1 MKLIFR
7 FCKTALLLLAIFASG
22 AARAAWYP
30 QFVYET
36 VPPFAAGGE
45 RKLLEYIPVPKA
57 ERPWDVCVSLPHL
70 KDAYWLGVDYG
81 VVEEAKRQGIKL
93 HVFEAGG
100 YANLQVQIDQIEA
113 CVAKGAQAVV
123 VGAVSTSGLNTL
135 VKSLTSRKIPVID
148 LVNGIS
154 SPYITAKSQVP
165 FNEMGEAIG
174 KYLAKRHPRGSI
186 KTKVAWLPGPEG
198 AGWVSAA
205 NKGFMDATSWSALE
219 ILPPIYGDTG
229 KQVQGDLIRRVLSRN
244 PDVSY
249 IVGTGVTAEVGVGIL
264 KELHKEGTIKL
275 LSFYMTPS
283 VYDAI
288 RGGQVLASPV
298 DFMAIQGRI
307 AIDQAVR
314 ALEGKALHSD
324 VGPVVFTVD
333 NDNIG
338 RFKIDDFLA
347 PPSFSAILE
356 VNPPPLNSNGT
367 NSVARKGGS
376 K

>member
-1 MKLIFR
+1 
-7 FCKTALLLLAIFASG
+7 
-22 AARAAWYP
+22 
-30 QFVYET
+30 
-36 VPPFAAGGE
+36 
-45 RKLLEYIPVPKA
+45 
-57 ERPWDVCVSLPHL
+57 
-70 KDAYWLGVDYG
+70 
-81 VVEEAKRQGIKL
+81 
-93 HVFEAGG
+93 
-100 YANLQVQIDQIEA
+100 LQLQIEQIEA

-219 ILPPIYGDTG
+219 ILPPVYGDTG
-229 KQVQGDLIRRVLSRN
+229 KQVQGDLIRSVLSHN

-275 LSFYMTPS
+275 LSFYMTPG

-333 NDNIG
+333 NDNIR

-347 PPSFSAILE
+347 PPSFSATLE
-356 VNPPPLNSNGT
+356 VNPPSLNSNGA
-367 NSVARKGGS
+367 NSGARKGGS

>member
-1 MKLIFR
+1 LPSL
-7 FCKTALLLLAIFASG
+7 ALFASCV
-22 AARAAWYP
+22 AHAAWYP
-30 QFVYET
+30 QYVYET
-36 VPPFAAGGE
+36 VPPFATDGE
-45 RKLLEYIPVPKA
+45 RRLLEYIPVPKA
-57 ERPWDVCVSLPHL
+57 ERPWDICVSLPHL

-100 YANLQVQIDQIEA
+100 YANLQLQIEQIEA

-219 ILPPIYGDTG
+219 ILPPVYGDTG
-229 KQVQGDLIRRVLSRN
+229 KQVQGDLIRSVLSHN

-275 LSFYMTPS
+275 LSFYMTPG

-333 NDNIG
+333 NDNIR

-347 PPSFSAILE
+347 PPSFSATLE
-356 VNPPPLNSNGT
+356 VNPPSLNSNGA
-367 NSVARKGGS
+367 NSGARKGGS